1 MSVRVKF
8 KSVFMP
14 VRVKFKSVAVKIK
27 VETAKKTPQSSG
39 MTPYSREGKNA
50 IAAC

>member
-1 MSVRVKF
+1 
-8 KSVFMP
+8 MP
-14 VRVKFKSVAVKIK
+14 PWVTAEDEVLAKFKSVAVKIK

-39 MTPYSREGKNA
+39 MTWNSREGKNA